1 MFLFTSITVVK
12 RKWFP
17 LQETLGRK
25 IQIWSSLYL
34 TLIWS
39 RVIPFINGVQSD
51 IKNNV
56 EAIYVVCMTKNK
68 TYCFFE
74 KYIKTREINLI
85 LIKLFYDQPLTIN
98 LIDIST
104 ISYLNWYILH
114 VVWQSLSLLLLIIL
128 YIIPKEVVYYFAS
141 LAFQWNICW
150 IVNQPYKKYDLM
162 WHYSPNI

>member
-1 MFLFTSITVVK
+1 MQLGDLNGKDIGRMIWKIILSHAKFIRYLYMNFEFKYKNMSYCVLFTSITVVK

-85 LIKLFYDQPLTIN
+85 LIKLFYNQPLTIN

-104 ISYLNWYILH
+104 ISYLN
-114 VVWQSLSLLLLIIL
+114 
-128 YIIPKEVVYYFAS
+128 
-141 LAFQWNICW
+141 
-150 IVNQPYKKYDLM
+150 
-162 WHYSPNI
+162 